1 MRGLCIDLQ
10 AVNCRFSLRL
20 AGGMGLL
27 AFLDAPLPSDVRPR
41 ADRDNELNCGVRCGF
56 VLQPFDTCASA
67 LGVEKA
73 LGVCL
78 LVGRDDGHIHCDR
91 ACNYSDFLFCDVWA
105 RRRSLRSL

>member
-1 MRGLCIDLQ
+1 MRGLRIDLQ
-10 AVNCRFSLRL
+10 AVSCRLSCRL

-41 ADRDNELNCGVRCGF
+41 ADRDNELDCVVRCGF
-56 VLQPFDTCASA
+56 VLQPFDTCALA

-78 LVGRDDGHIHCDR
+78 LVGRDDGHVHRDR
-91 ACNYSDFLFCDVWA
+91 ACIYSDFLF
-105 RRRSLRSL
+105 